1 MDENTGRGDLP
12 QARVEPRKG
21 LHVSVVWIIPIL
33 AAVIAVG
40 IAVQRIMSE
49 GPTIT
54 IVFKSAGG
62 VEAGKTVVKYKDV
75 VIGQVKTVQ
84 LTRDFSRVEVT
95 VKVAKSAAG
104 LIVEDAKFWV
114 VEPRVTLGG
123 ISGLGTLLS
132 GNYIGFEAGKS
143 RKKQHRFVGLETP
156 PMITTDQPGRQFM
169 LKAAD
174 LGSLGIG
181 SPIYYHRLK
190 AGEVVAYNLEGDG
203 KTVMI
208 KIFINEP
215 YEKYVV
221 RETRF
226 WNASGLDVSVS
237 ASGMEVHTQSVISL
251 LAGGLAFDMPPFAS
265 KAEPAPA
272 DTIFTLYSD
281 QVTAMKKPESI
292 AAHYVL
298 FFNESLRG
306 LSVGAPVTLLGLPVG
321 EVSDVGIDYDPKTM
335 NIRGR
340 VEIVSFAERVTA
352 HLRRQQAG
360 AGNALMHSEEQRQ
373 TLMRKLV
380 EDRGL
385 RAQLRSGSLITGQLY
400 VAFDYFPDAP
410 KVKINWNSERV
421 ELPVMSST
429 AHDIEAKLTNIIT
442 KLDKLPYEEIG
453 QDLKKSLASLDQML
467 KDADNALKHIDG
479 ELTPALKATLDK
491 LHDAIASADRVLKST
506 DATLVSRDAPV
517 QQELHGAL
525 KEIAG
530 AARSLRLLTDYLER
544 HPEALIRGKEGEKP

>member
-1 MDENTGRGDLP
+1 MDEGNDRGNLP
-12 QARVEPRKG
+12 QAHVEPRKG
-21 LHVSVVWIIPIL
+21 LHISVVWIIPIL

-40 IAVQRIMSE
+40 IAAQRIMSE

-84 LTRDFSRVEVT
+84 LTADFSRVEVT

-114 VEPRVTLGG
+114 VEPRVSLGG

-143 RKKQHRFVGLETP
+143 HKKQRRFIGLETP
-156 PMITTDQPGRQFM
+156 PMITTDQPGRQFA

-190 AGEVVAYNLEGDG
+190 AGEVIAYNLEDDG
-203 KTVMI
+203 KSVMI

-215 YEKYVV
+215 YDKYVIP
-221 RETRF
+221 ETRF
-226 WNASGLDVSVS
+226 WNASGLDVSVG
-237 ASGMEVHTQSVISL
+237 ASGMQVRTQSVVSL
-251 LAGGLAFDMPPFAS
+251 LAGGLAFDTPPFAP
-265 KAEPAPA
+265 KTDPAPA
-272 DTIFTLYSD
+272 DAIFTLYSD
-281 QVTAMKKPESI
+281 QATAMKKPESI

-298 FFNESLRG
+298 YFNESLRG
-306 LSVGAPVTLLGLPVG
+306 LSVGAPVTLLGLPTG
-321 EVSDVGIDYDPKTM
+321 EVTEVGVDFDPKTLK
-335 NIRGR
+335 IRGR
-340 VEIVSFAERVTA
+340 VEIVSFAERMTA
-352 HLRRQQAG
+352 RLGKDQTSAG
-360 AGNALMHSEEQRQ
+360 KALMQSKDQRER
-373 TLMRKLV
+373 LMRLLV
-380 EDRGL
+380 EERGL
-385 RAQLRSGSLITGQLY
+385 RAQLKSGSLITGQLY

-410 KVKINWNSERV
+410 KAKINWNSERV
-421 ELPVMSST
+421 ELPVMPST
-429 AHDIEAKLTNIIT
+429 VHDLEGKLTGIIT

-453 QDLKKSLASLDQML
+453 EDLRKSLASLDQML
-467 KDADNALKHIDG
+467 KDADKALNHIDG
-479 ELTPALKATLDK
+479 ELMPALKATLDK
-491 LHDAIASADRVLKST
+491 LHDAVSSADRVLKST
-506 DATLVSRDAPV
+506 DATIVGKDAPV
-517 QQELHGAL
+517 QQELHDAL

-544 HPEALIRGKEGEKP
+544 HPEALIRGKGGE